1 MCKVVH
7 WRKEDYD
14 VYIGRGISPKTGKLS
29 KWGCPYSYKE
39 DTIAEFHVENRE
51 EAIQMFEEYLLNNE
65 ELMDSL
71 NELKYKTLGCWCKP
85 NRTCHGDIIKKY
97 VDRLEDLDRRKQLLD
112 D

>member
-39 DTIAEFHVENRE
+39 DTIAEFKVDTRE
-51 EAIQMFEEYLLNNE
+51 EAIRMYEDYLLNNK
-65 ELMDSL
+65 ELFNSL
-71 NELKYKTLGCWCKP
+71 HELKYKTLGCWCKP
-85 NRTCHGDIIKKY
+85 SRTCHGDIIKKY
-97 VDRLEDLDRRKQLLD
+97 VDRLEDLDKRKQLLD